1 MYVIRSA
8 LRASTK
14 RPPAR
19 FIRGRRYPSTPR
31 LRTLHTTRPLA
42 QASNPPPAPNSTP
55 ADQDGANQTDREK
68 AAATDEPAD
77 SAVALDD
84 PEVLAQKLQRSRETS
99 RRYSAA
105 LRRQQRGKKAD
116 GLPPVHIPDWFLK
129 KRVLRR
135 QDLPGDSHDAKSPT
149 LLSVAVTHAE
159 SGEQAA
165 CTVPA
170 GFGPETTQMLSRL
183 VRGLWSWRLDDNEK
197 HKIEQYLEGRW
208 GLHDEIATQ
217 NSPPPNAEPVASTD
231 DGRKNEALGEALAR
245 WARFQESTK
254 TRDAMSILEEG
265 SISGRISPLIAAEI
279 RATIAASLASLQPAM
294 GNSFPAT
301 KTNLILH
308 APTAE
313 HEVSID
319 SCVKSSA
326 FELGSDVVVLE
337 AQDLAQLA
345 GDYLGEGA
353 EPSPRSIR
361 SLGYETYQL
370 NSDLS
375 NFKGDADD
383 AAAEDETDWSQAPSV
398 DQPDPNSV
406 RPRSAPLSIF
416 ALTPVFRLMAQ
427 DSKNHQAAPANQ
439 YGASTGAANDDS
451 GRTQSQSEL
460 QLEDMKLAN
469 FLEALIDSND
479 IKQSRGIVG
488 NDSSHPRNPSD
499 RLSTSSKGPAF
510 FDYSLAQDGAELELN
525 STLPATARPDINLA
539 IKIGS
544 SSAALNVPVKS
555 KIIYVKNF
563 KELNATHHGGRI
575 IQKLEELVR
584 KRRIAGESIMIVGST
599 SSRELTPELTS
610 RYELPERGHITELT
624 NCSGVRGLQ
633 SEGET
638 SVYRTIVATA
648 DCSERTVVEENVAR
662 LVHAAHTANLLPEEM
677 NKFRRINLIHIQ
689 DMLRSLDPS
698 AAANISDMDQSPL
711 RFSQWARI
719 FPESAFKRVLTY
731 DEVHRVA
738 LTALGLLITSPVSNS
753 VASKRRTSA
762 QLSWAHV
769 ALAIGLLKASDATK
783 IVYFDRLADM
793 PKQPKNLFNIPE
805 AKTEADLAKKR
816 IGEKTRQH
824 QQNMQRITAA
834 ATKWEKRLI
843 PGIVDPGQIK
853 TTFDQVHVPV
863 ETVDSIR
870 TITSLSLLRPE
881 AFSYGILA
889 TEKISGALLYGPPGT
904 GKTLL
909 AKAVAKE
916 SGSTVL
922 EVSGSQIMDKY
933 VGEGEK
939 NVSAIFSLAR
949 KLSPCIV
956 FLDEADAVFASR
968 DGMQERVS
976 HRNILNQFLKEWDGL
991 NDLSVFVMVA
1001 TNRPFDLDDAVIRR
1015 LPRRLLV
1022 DLPTQAD
1029 RKEILKI
1036 HLRGEQLDE
1045 SVDLEDIAK
1054 RTPFY
1059 SGSDLKNISVSAAL
1073 ACVKEE
1079 NEQAAK
1085 AAAKIVSGDDEADPA
1100 ESSTSSSDST
1110 PAQQLPLPKAALHLV
1125 PGQSYNFP
1133 DKRVLYAR
1141 HFDKALQE
1149 ISASISENMSSLN
1162 AIKKFDEQYGDR
1174 RSNKRRK
1181 DFGFGVMGEK
1191 NDSAARVRI

>member
-19 FIRGRRYPSTPR
+19 FVRGRRYPLTPR

-42 QASNPPPAPNSTP
+42 QASNPPSAPNSTP
-55 ADQDGANQTDREK
+55 ADQDGVNKTDREK
-68 AAATDEPAD
+68 ATATDEPAD
-77 SAVALDD
+77 GTVPLDD

-116 GLPPVHIPDWFLK
+116 GLPPVLLPNWFLK

-149 LLSVAVTHAE
+149 LLSVAVTHTK

-165 CTVPA
+165 CTIPA
-170 GFGPETTQMLSRL
+170 GFNPETAQILSRL
-183 VRGLWSWRLDDNEK
+183 VRGLWSWRLDDHEK
-197 HKIEQYLEGRW
+197 LKVEQYLEGKW
-208 GLHDEIATQ
+208 GLHDEIASHS
-217 NSPPPNAEPVASTD
+217 SPPLNNEPLVNTD
-231 DGRKNEALGEALAR
+231 DGRKTEPLDEALAR
-245 WARFQESTK
+245 WTKFREASTI
-254 TRDAMSILEEG
+254 RDAARILTELETG
-265 SISGRISPLIAAEI
+265 ISGRISPLIAAEI
-279 RATIAASLASLQPAM
+279 RATIAASLASLQPAI

-308 APTAE
+308 SPTPE
-313 HEVSID
+313 HEASID
-319 SCVKSSA
+319 ACVKSCA
-326 FELGSDVVVLE
+326 FELGSDVIVLE

-353 EPSPRSIR
+353 DPSPRSIR
-361 SLGYETYQL
+361 SLGYETYRL
-370 NSDLS
+370 NSDL
-375 NFKGDADD
+375 N
-383 AAAEDETDWSQAPSV
+383 WSQPSSM
-398 DQPDPNSV
+398 DQSDPNSA
-406 RPRSAPLSIF
+406 RPRSPLSIF
-416 ALTPVFRLMAQ
+416 ALTPVFRFMSQ
-427 DSKNHQAAPANQ
+427 DAKIQQVASGNQ
-439 YGASTGAANDDS
+439 YGASTGAANDES

-460 QLEDMKLAN
+460 QLEDMKLAT

-479 IKQSRGIVG
+479 MKQSRGIFG
-488 NDSSHPRNPSD
+488 NDSSHPRSHFD
-499 RLSTSSKGPAF
+499 RLSTSAKGPAF
-510 FDYSLAQDGAELELN
+510 FDYSLAEHGAHLELN
-525 STLPATARPDINLA
+525 STLPVTARPEINLQV
-539 IKIGS
+539 KIGS
-544 SSAALNVPVKS
+544 SSANLNIPNKS

-563 KELNATHHGGRI
+563 KELNATYHGGRI
-575 IQKLEELVR
+575 VQKLEELIR

-599 SSRELTPELTS
+599 CSRELTPELTT
-610 RYELPERGHITELT
+610 RYELSEDGRMTELT
-624 NCSGVRGLQ
+624 NRSGVMGLQ
-633 SEGET
+633 SEGEAG
-638 SVYRTIVATA
+638 VFRTIVVTA
-648 DCSERTVVEENVAR
+648 DSERTAMEENVAR
-662 LVHAAHTANLLPEEM
+662 LMLPEQSFDHVPPEM
-677 NKFRRINLIHIQ
+677 NRFRRINLIHIQ

-698 AAANISDMDQSPL
+698 AAASISDMDEISL
-711 RFSQWARI
+711 KFGQWARI
-719 FPESAFKRVLTY
+719 FSESAFKRVLTY

-738 LTALGLLITSPVSNS
+738 LTALGLLITSPTSKS
-753 VASKRRTSA
+753 AASRQEPA

-769 ALAIGLLKASDATK
+769 ALAMGLLRASDATK
-783 IVYFDRLADM
+783 FVYFDKIAEM
-793 PKQPKNLFNIPE
+793 PKQSKNPFHMLQG
-805 AKTEADLAKKR
+805 KTEADLTKKR
-816 IGEKTRQH
+816 MGEKAKRH
-824 QQNMQRITAA
+824 QQNMQRIAAA

-843 PGIVDPGQIK
+843 PGIVDADQIK

-968 DGMQERVS
+968 DAMQERVS

-1036 HLRGEQLDE
+1036 HLKGNSWMIL
-1045 SVDLEDIAK
+1045 
-1054 RTPFY
+1054 
-1059 SGSDLKNISVSAAL
+1059 GSDLKNISVSAAL

-1085 AAAKIVSGDDEADPA
+1085 AAADVVAENDDMDTPA

-1110 PAQQLPLPKAALHLV
+1110 PAQEPHNPKQH
-1125 PGQSYNFP
+1125 STSFP
-1133 DKRVLYAR
+1133 
-1141 HFDKALQE
+1141 E

-1174 RSNKRRK
+1174 RGNKRRK
-1181 DFGFGVMGEK
+1181 DFGFGVMGER

>member
-1 MYVIRSA
+1 MA
-8 LRASTK
+8 LPPSPILGVPSTSGS
-14 RPPAR
+14 RLV
-19 FIRGRRYPSTPR
+19 RGRRYPWTPR

-55 ADQDGANQTDREK
+55 ADQDGANKTDRDK

-77 SAVALDD
+77 GTVALDD
-84 PEVLAQKLQRSRETS
+84 AEVLAQKLQRSRETS

-105 LRRQQRGKKAD
+105 LRRQQRGKKAN
-116 GLPPVHIPDWFLK
+116 GLSPVHLPDWFLK

-135 QDLPGDSHDAKSPT
+135 QDVSGDSHHAKSPT
-149 LLSVAVTHAE
+149 LLSVVVTHAE
-159 SGEQAA
+159 SGEQAV

-170 GFGPETTQMLSRL
+170 GFDPDTTHILSRL

-197 HKIEQYLEGRW
+197 HKVEQYLEGKS
-208 GLHDEIATQ
+208 GLQNEKATPKPC
-217 NSPPPNAEPVASTD
+217 PPDNEPVASA
-231 DGRKNEALGEALAR
+231 DGGHKHDALAESLAT
-245 WARFQESTK
+245 WTRFEETLRKRDAAKISKEST
-254 TRDAMSILEEG
+254 
-265 SISGRISPLIAAEI
+265 SGRISPLVTAEI
-279 RATIAASLASLQPAM
+279 RATMAASLASLQPAL

-308 APTAE
+308 SPTTE
-313 HEVSID
+313 HEAWID
-319 SCVKSSA
+319 ACVKSSA
-326 FELGSDVVVLE
+326 FELGSDVIVLE

-353 EPSPRSIR
+353 ESSPRSIR
-361 SLGYETYQL
+361 SLGYETHRL
-370 NSDLS
+370 D
-375 NFKGDADD
+375 FKGYKEDAEDT
-383 AAAEDETDWSQAPSV
+383 ATEDETDWSQPPSV
-398 DQPDPNSV
+398 DQSGPNPVLPFITLTSV
-406 RPRSAPLSIF
+406 YQLA
-416 ALTPVFRLMAQ
+416 AQ
-427 DSKNHQAAPANQ
+427 YRKGAQIVPANQ

-451 GRTQSQSEL
+451 GRTPSQGEL
-460 QLEDMKLAN
+460 QLEDIKLAT

-479 IKQSRGIVG
+479 IKQSRGIIG
-488 NDSSHPRNPSD
+488 NDISHPRNPPD
-499 RLSTSSKGPAF
+499 RQPKSSKGPGF
-510 FDYSLAQDGAELELN
+510 FDYSLAQGGAHLELN
-525 STLPATARPDINLA
+525 STLPATARPKIDLVIN
-539 IKIGS
+539 IGS
-544 SSAALNVPVKS
+544 SSADIQIPTKS
-555 KIIYVKNF
+555 RVIYVKDF
-563 KELNATHHGGRI
+563 KEMNATYHGGRI

-584 KRRIAGESIMIVGST
+584 KRRVAGESIMIVGST
-599 SSRELTPELTS
+599 CSRELTPELT
-610 RYELPERGHITELT
+610 T
-624 NCSGVRGLQ
+624 SGVCGLQ
-633 SEGET
+633 SENET
-638 SVYRTIVATA
+638 GVFRCIVIAADSSNSTALKGSVL
-648 DCSERTVVEENVAR
+648 S
-662 LVHAAHTANLLPEEM
+662 LVHATRPADPLPEEK

-689 DMLRSLDPS
+689 DMLRALDPC
-698 AAANISDMDQSPL
+698 AAASISDMDLSPA
-711 RFSQWARI
+711 RFHQWAPI
-719 FPESAFKRVLTY
+719 FSDSAFKRVLTY

-738 LTALGLLITSPVSNS
+738 LTALGLLITSPKSNS
-753 VASKRRTSA
+753 DASKKAPA

-769 ALAIGLLKASDATK
+769 ALAMGLLRASDATK
-783 IVYFDRLADM
+783 FAYFNMVATM
-793 PKQPKNLFNIPE
+793 PKQSKNMFYVPE
-805 AKTEADLAKKR
+805 GKTEADLAKKR
-816 IGEKTRQH
+816 MEEKARQH
-824 QQNMQRITAA
+824 QQNMQRMAAA
-834 ATKWEKRLI
+834 ATKWEKRLL
-843 PGIVDPGQIK
+843 PGIVDPDQIK
-853 TTFDQVHVPV
+853 TTFDQVHVPI

-922 EVSGSQIMDKY
+922 EVSGTQIMDKY

-968 DGMQERVS
+968 DAMQERTS

-1029 RKEILKI
+1029 RKEILRI
-1036 HLRGEQLDE
+1036 HLKGEQLDG
-1045 SVDLEDIAK
+1045 SVDLDDIAK

-1079 NEQAAK
+1079 NEQVVK
-1085 AAAKIVSGDDEADPA
+1085 AATEIVAGNDVMAATFEPT
-1100 ESSTSSSDST
+1100 TSSPEST
-1110 PAQQLPLPKAALHLV
+1110 TVEQPPQPKAALHLI

-1133 DKRVLYAR
+1133 EKRVLHAR

-1162 AIKKFDEQYGDR
+1162 AIKKFDEQYGDHKG
-1174 RSNKRRK
+1174 NKRRK
-1181 DFGFGVMGEK
+1181 DFGFGVMGER
-1191 NDSAARVRI
+1191 NENAARVASLPPSAYPPMSNH